1 MIPLPTTL
9 SEDSPRVI
17 LGRPGCYDPE
27 KFKMED
33 VMKSFL
39 LINDLLHEED
49 DQMIIAGQINIVDLK
64 GASLAH
70 FTSFTPQHMKKMT
83 MMMQDVS
90 IGKVFI
96 VARMTMS
103 GYLT

>member
-1 MIPLPTTL
+1 MIPLPTTW
-9 SEDSPRVI
+9 SEDAPRVI

-27 KFKMED
+27 KYKMED

-49 DQMIIAGQINIVDLK
+49 DQMLVAGQINIVDLK
-64 GASLAH
+64 GSTLAH
-70 FTSFTPQHMKKMT
+70 FTSFTPQHMKKMS

-90 IGKVFI
+90 SYTVCLLGK
-96 VARMTMS
+96 
-103 GYLT
+103 